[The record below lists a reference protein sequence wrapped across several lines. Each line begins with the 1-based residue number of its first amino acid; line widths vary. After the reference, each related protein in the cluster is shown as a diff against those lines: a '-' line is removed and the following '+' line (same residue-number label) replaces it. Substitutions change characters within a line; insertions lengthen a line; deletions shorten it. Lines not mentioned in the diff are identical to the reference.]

1 MMRRAS
7 SYPES
12 FTLWIHSVLRI
23 EKKFSAKALS
33 YGLPRLDIDGVMGR
47 YFDTCYTY
55 LNGCSE
61 KAVKECLVQRH
72 PPFLIIAQKNES
84 RLFSCLLSFY
94 ICTMQSAV
102 LFIYLRIG
110 KSAGKTDFRYTF

>member
-1 MMRRAS
+1 MENHTMTKAKTG
-7 SYPES
+7 
-12 FTLWIHSVLRI
+12 FGLLRFP
-23 EKKFSAKALS
+23 K
-33 YGLPRLDIDGVMGR
+33 IDDTPDNYDYDAISKMVDRYMEMGGR

-72 PPFLIIAQKNES
+72 PPFLIIAKKNES

-94 ICTMQSAV
+94 TCTMQSAV
-102 LFIYLRIG
+102 LFIYLRID